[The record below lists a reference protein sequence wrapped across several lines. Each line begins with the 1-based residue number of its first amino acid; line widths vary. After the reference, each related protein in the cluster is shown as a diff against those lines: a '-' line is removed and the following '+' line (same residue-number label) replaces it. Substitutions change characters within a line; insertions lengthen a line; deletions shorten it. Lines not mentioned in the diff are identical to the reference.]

1 MGFYVA
7 WAFILGVMCSVSLVI
22 GALLGIYFKMSKRIV
37 GLMAA
42 FGAGALLSALAIE
55 LVAPS
60 IDAFM
65 RAGSAELRAHEV
77 RNFFHLVAGACIGG
91 ILFVVL
97 DWVLIEHG
105 GYLRK
110 TAYLI
115 SKVMHERA
123 HLPQHMALQMSH
135 HLPTGE
141 ELEKKHAEH
150 DNAAVAIW
158 LGNLLDGLPES
169 FVVGTVLMASVTAS
183 VHAGTPVVFWDV
195 LPYTLLAGLFLSNLP
210 EALSSS
216 AQMRMQGMSVQ
227 RILVMWLS
235 LVLMTGMA
243 AALGAV
249 MGEWVPHNAMVF
261 IEGLAAGAMLTMIC
275 AAMLPEATHL
285 APHNWVGLA
294 TLSGFFSALLFKVLE

>member
-1 MGFYVA
+1 MDIYIT
-7 WAFILGVMCSVSLVI
+7 WAFVLGVMCSVSLLI
-22 GALLGIYFKMSKRIV
+22 GAFIGIYFKMPKAVV

-65 RAGSAELRAHEV
+65 RASSPDVRADEI
-77 RNFFHLVAGACIGG
+77 RNFFHLVIGAFVGG
-91 ILFVVL
+91 IIFVLL
-97 DWVLIEHG
+97 DLVLIEHG

-110 TAYLI
+110 TASLI
-115 SKVMHERA
+115 SKVMRDHA
-123 HLPQHMALQMSH
+123 HLPAHVARP
-135 HLPTGE
+135 LPTGT
-141 ELEKKHAEH
+141 ELEKAHASH
-150 DNAAVAIW
+150 GNAAVAIW

-169 FVVGTVLMASVTAS
+169 FVVGTVLMATVTTTLN
-183 VHAGTPVVFWDV
+183 AGTPLVFWDV

-227 RILVMWLS
+227 RIVWMWSS
-235 LVLMTGMA
+235 LVLMTGLS

-249 MGEWVPHNAMVF
+249 MGEWVPHNAMIF

-285 APHNWVGLA
+285 ANPNWVGLA
-294 TLSGFFSALLFKVLE
+294 TLSGFFAALLFKVLE

>member
-1 MGFYVA
+1 MDLYVT
-7 WAFILGVMCSVSLVI
+7 WAFVLGVMCSVSLLM
-22 GALLGIYFKMSKRIV
+22 GAFIGIYFKMPKPAV

-65 RAGSAELRAHEV
+65 RASSPEVRVHEI
-77 RNFFHLVAGACIGG
+77 RNFFHLVAGAFVGG
-91 ILFVVL
+91 IVFVLL
-97 DWVLIEHG
+97 DLVLIEHG

-115 SKVMHERA
+115 SKVMRDRA
-123 HLPQHMALQMSH
+123 HLPAHAAH
-135 HLPTGE
+135 PLPTGV
-141 ELEKKHAEH
+141 ELEKAHASH
-150 DNAAVAIW
+150 GNAAVAIW

-169 FVVGTVLMASVTAS
+169 FVVGTVLMATVTTTL
-183 VHAGTPVVFWDV
+183 HAGTPLVFWDV

-227 RILVMWLS
+227 RIVWMWSS
-235 LVLMTGMA
+235 LVLMTGLS

-249 MGEWVPHNAMVF
+249 MGEWVPHSAMIF

-285 APHNWVGLA
+285 ANPNWVGLA
-294 TLSGFFSALLFKVLE
+294 TLSGFFAALLFKVLE

>member
-1 MGFYVA
+1 MDMYVA
-7 WAFILGVMCSVSLVI
+7 WAFILGVMCSASLLI
-22 GALLGIYFKMSKRIV
+22 GSLIGIYFKLPQRVV

-65 RAGSAELRAHEV
+65 RATSAEVRAVEV
-77 RNFFHLVAGACIGG
+77 RNFFHLVAGAFVGG
-91 ILFVVL
+91 IVFVLL
-97 DWVLIEHG
+97 DWVLVEHG

-110 TAYLI
+110 TAFLI
-115 SKVMHERA
+115 SKIMHERA
-123 HLPQHMALQMSH
+123 HLPQQHLQPIAQP
-135 HLPTGE
+135 LLTGDA
-141 ELEKKHAEH
+141 LEKKHASH

-169 FVVGTVLMASVTAS
+169 FVVGTVLMATVTAS
-183 VHAGTPVVFWDV
+183 VQAGTPIVFWDV

-227 RILVMWLS
+227 RILTMWLS
-235 LVLMTGMA
+235 LVLMTGIA

-285 APHNWVGLA
+285 APPNWVGLT

>member
-1 MGFYVA
+1 MDIYIT
-7 WAFILGVMCSVSLVI
+7 WAFVLGVMCSVSLLI
-22 GALLGIYFKMSKRIV
+22 GAFIGIYFKMPKAVV

-65 RAGSAELRAHEV
+65 RASSPDVRAHEI
-77 RNFFHLVAGACIGG
+77 RNFFHLVIGAFVGG
-91 ILFVVL
+91 IIFVLL
-97 DWVLIEHG
+97 DLVLIEHG

-110 TAYLI
+110 TASLI
-115 SKVMHERA
+115 SKVMRDHA
-123 HLPQHMALQMSH
+123 HLPAHAARP
-135 HLPTGE
+135 LPTGT
-141 ELEKKHAEH
+141 ELEKAHASH
-150 DNAAVAIW
+150 GNAAVAIW

-169 FVVGTVLMASVTAS
+169 FVVGTVLMTTVTTTLN
-183 VHAGTPVVFWDV
+183 AGTPLVFWDV

-227 RILVMWLS
+227 RIVWMWSS
-235 LVLMTGMA
+235 LVLMTGLS

-249 MGEWVPHNAMVF
+249 MGEWVPHNAMIF

-285 APHNWVGLA
+285 ANPNWVGLA
-294 TLSGFFSALLFKVLE
+294 TLSGFFAALLFKVLE

>member
-1 MGFYVA
+1 MDLYTT
-7 WAFILGVMCSVSLVI
+7 WAFLLGVMCSVSLLI
-22 GALLGIYFKMSKRIV
+22 GALIGIYFKMPKAVV
-37 GLMAA
+37 GLMAG

-65 RAGSAELRAHEV
+65 HASSPEVRADEI
-77 RNFFHLVAGACIGG
+77 RNFFHLVAGAFVGG
-91 ILFVVL
+91 IIFVLLDLVL
-97 DWVLIEHG
+97 VEHG

-110 TAYLI
+110 TASLI
-115 SKVMHERA
+115 SKVMRDHA
-123 HLPQHMALQMSH
+123 HLPANAVHA
-135 HLPTGE
+135 LPTGE
-141 ELEKKHAEH
+141 ALEKVHASH
-150 DNAAVAIW
+150 GNAAVAIW

-169 FVVGTVLMASVTAS
+169 FVVGTVLMATVTTTL
-183 VHAGTPVVFWDV
+183 HAGTALVFWDV

-227 RILVMWLS
+227 RILWMWSS
-235 LVLMTGMA
+235 LVLMTGLS

-249 MGEWVPHNAMVF
+249 MGGWVPHNAMIF

-285 APHNWVGLA
+285 ANPNWVGLS
-294 TLSGFFSALLFKVLE
+294 TLSGFFAALLFKVLE